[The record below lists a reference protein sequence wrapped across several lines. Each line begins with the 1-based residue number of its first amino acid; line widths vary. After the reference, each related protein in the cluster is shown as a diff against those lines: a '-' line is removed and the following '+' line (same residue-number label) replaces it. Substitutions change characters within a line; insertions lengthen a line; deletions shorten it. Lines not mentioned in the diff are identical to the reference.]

1 MPTAVAPGE
10 GGLGAL
16 GSRDL
21 SLRSPGALSEGP
33 GGCEGRIRGT
43 AAPVC
48 GHLCRAGVQMFL
60 TAERRLFCP
69 SKTLDTPFES
79 LVTEPGWLALVR
91 DLQPP
96 LKGRHCRW
104 LSGKE
109 EAWVLR
115 TRAKRSLRSELLRVL
130 RGLHL

>member
-1 MPTAVAPGE
+1 MHSGLETSAV
-10 GGLGAL
+10 
-16 GSRDL
+16 
-21 SLRSPGALSEGP
+21 RSPGALSEGP

-91 DLQPP
+91 DPQPP

-104 LSGKE
+104 LSGKKKRRGFYAPE
-109 EAWVLR
+109 PSMVCGASCYVCSVDCTCEA
-115 TRAKRSLRSELLRVL
+115 E
-130 RGLHL
+130 